1 MSIGA
6 HLQAHLAKW
15 SLETEAEPFET
26 HSSWLAFVRHGG
38 RPALLKVFKP
48 NSDERRSADILRHW
62 GDRAAEVF
70 ESDAEALVIERAT
83 PGTLLTELV
92 HDDDRATNIW
102 CDTVAAL
109 HVKPAPEGWPDLFRC
124 GRSFS
129 KPYPEHTVLTRDLFE
144 RGKKA
149 FFELCESQGP
159 RRFLLHR
166 DLHHA
171 NMIRD
176 ARRGW
181 LVIDPKGN
189 VGELEFEAASFLH
202 NPTREFCEAGHIE
215 RRVHIVAT
223 RLGLSAERLLRWCF
237 AHGVLSALWAVEDD
251 VFDANGGVQAAHAAL
266 DVLGQKFGNRERDR
280 S

>member
-1 MSIGA
+1 MSGLE

-15 SLETEAEPFET
+15 RLTPDGEPFET
-26 HSSWLAFVRHGG
+26 HSSWLAFVTQASA
-38 RPALLKVFKP
+38 PALLKVYKP
-48 NSDERRSADILRHW
+48 GSDELRSAQILRHW
-62 GDRAAEVF
+62 GDRAVRVLEAD
-70 ESDAEALVIERAT
+70 DAALVIERAT
-83 PGTLLTELV
+83 PGTPLSELV
-92 HDDDRATNIW
+92 GDDDRATNIW

-124 GRSFS
+124 GR
-129 KPYPEHTVLTRDLFE
+129 KLNNPYPEHAGLPRDLFE
-144 RGKKA
+144 RGKKV

-171 NMIRD
+171 NMIQD
-176 ARRGW
+176 AQRGW

-202 NPTREFCEAGHIE
+202 NPTREFCEAKHIE

-223 RLGLSAERLLRWCF
+223 RLGLDSERLLRWCF
-237 AHGVLSALWAVEDD
+237 AHGVLSAVWAVEDN
-251 VFDANGGVQAAHAAL
+251 VFDANGGVQAANAAL
-266 DVLGQKFGNRERDR
+266 EVLGWARGG
-280 S
+280 